1 VVCPQIAEDAVP
13 VQREHRIRA
22 QSEVRELRATLL
34 GGKQVLKE
42 AQDLMI
48 QRLSRLDRETV
59 KSIFRVARFN
69 IMDQEQVKRL
79 RSKGSQDVDEAV
91 LDEWTNTFMKRIEEI
106 RTAKNCKAN

>member
-1 VVCPQIAEDAVP
+1 
-13 VQREHRIRA
+13 
-22 QSEVRELRATLL
+22 
-34 GGKQVLKE
+34 
-42 AQDLMI
+42 MI